1 MVDRSHTRLREEF
14 LDTVSFELITRTH
27 KTRCFLTSMPK
38 KFGTPRLL
46 VLKDKRAQSRGY
58 WVIYPSM
65 PEIGFTAC
73 LEIQNERQETSTL
86 EKIFLETDRETRSFC
101 LDLIQ
106 NGWSINLGG
115 AK

>member
-1 MVDRSHTRLREEF
+1 MPT
-14 LDTVSFELITRTH
+14 TV
-27 KTRCFLTSMPK
+27 
-38 KFGTPRLL
+38 GTPRLL

-58 WVIYPSM
+58 WVIYPSL

-73 LEIQNERQETSTL
+73 LEIQNEREETRTL

-106 NGWSINLGG
+106 NGWTINPGG
-115 AK
+115 AE

>member
-1 MVDRSHTRLREEF
+1 MR
-14 LDTVSFELITRTH
+14 
-27 KTRCFLTSMPK
+27 K